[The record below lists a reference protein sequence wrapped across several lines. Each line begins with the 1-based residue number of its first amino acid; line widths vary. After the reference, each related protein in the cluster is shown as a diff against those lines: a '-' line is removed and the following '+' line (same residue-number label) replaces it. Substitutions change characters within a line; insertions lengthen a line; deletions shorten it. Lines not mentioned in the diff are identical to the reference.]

1 MHSDFPGTIN
11 KKLLVLAACLEYVEH
26 KTGIHDTKFPS
37 GALQDVR
44 KLGKWWLRSD

>member
-1 MHSDFPGTIN
+1 MHSDFLGTIN

-26 KTGIHDTKFPS
+26 KTGIHDTKLPS